1 MNVLTAEQAED
12 LLSLQQAI
20 TELGVDLVV
29 IGAVAYRA
37 SVSGTQRYTE
47 DIDVALALD
56 IDNFGVL
63 EAELIS
69 RGWERDSSREQ
80 RWRGA
85 RKSRMD
91 ILPAG
96 PKSRAVGQLTWP
108 RSGMVM
114 SLAGFD
120 YVFECAVEIELAPRL
135 RVKTVPPS
143 VLFLLKV
150 VAYMDDQ
157 QRRGK
162 DLEDIHGLLR
172 FYEHD
177 SDRVFSDAV
186 FAAELSDVEF
196 APAFLLG
203 RDLALLCGDR
213 ERAILE
219 QFVELVTDP
228 ESQAFTSLLRHEGLE
243 PSEQRLLERLGALVK
258 GFHPHRTK
266 P

>member
-20 TELGVDLVV
+20 TELGVELVV

-37 SVSGTQRYTE
+37 SVSGTHRYTE

-56 IDNFGVL
+56 VDDFGGL

-69 RGWERDSSREQ
+69 RGWERDSSQEQ

-85 RKSRMD
+85 RGSRMD

-120 YVFECAVEIELAPRL
+120 YVFEGAVEIELAPGL
-135 RVKTVPPS
+135 HVKTVPPS

-150 VAYMDDQ
+150 VAYLDDQ

-172 FYEHD
+172 FYD
-177 SDRVFSDAV
+177 RDGDRVFSDDV
-186 FAAELSDVEF
+186 FAAELSDVVF

-203 RDLALLCGDR
+203 RDLALLCRDS
-213 ERAILE
+213 ERAIVE
-219 QFVELVTDP
+219 QFVKLVTNV
-228 ESQAFTSLLRHEGLE
+228 ESQAFSSLLRYEGLE
-243 PSEQRLLERLGALVK
+243 PNEQRLLERLGALVK
-258 GFHPHRTK
+258 GFYPRRAK